1 MSHPPQVPAG
11 RGGDQHIGL
20 QAGSLAVLASVLWG
34 GNGVAIKAG
43 LAGLPPLAMAG
54 LRFSLGIL
62 VVGAAALLSRVP
74 LRLQPGEWRGMAG
87 LAAIFAFQIYFLN
100 QGTHLTTASSSTV
113 LITLYPFFVAIFAHL
128 FMTGDRLTPGKVAG
142 MALSF
147 SGVAL
152 LFAESLALAET
163 AYLLGNVLVLLSALL
178 LGLRQVVIK
187 GLVRG
192 LHPYKVLF
200 WQALLTVPVF
210 GALSLALE
218 RGVVYRWDGS
228 VVLGLLYQGLVT
240 AGLCFI
246 LWAFLLRRHRASR
259 LGVFGFVSP
268 VVGVLLSALLLGEVL
283 SPALL
288 LSLVLVAAGI
298 VVVHRGGS

>member
-1 MSHPPQVPAG
+1 MSHPPRSAPAG
-11 RGGDQHIGL
+11 RVDEQIGL
-20 QAGSLAVLASVLWG
+20 QAGSLALLASVLWG

-43 LAGLPPLAMAG
+43 LGGVPPLAMAG
-54 LRFSLGIL
+54 MRFSLGIL
-62 VVGAAALLSRVP
+62 VVLGAALVARVP
-74 LRLQPGEWRGMAG
+74 LGLRPGEWRGVAG
-87 LAAIFAFQIYFLN
+87 LAAIFALQIYLLN

-128 FMTGDRLTPGKVAG
+128 LMAGDRLSRVKVAG
-142 MALSF
+142 MGLSF
-147 SGVAL
+147 AGVAL
-152 LFAESLALAET
+152 IFAESLALAET
-163 AYLLGNVLVLLSALL
+163 TYLLGNVLVLFSALL

-187 GLVRG
+187 GLVHG

-200 WQALLTVPVF
+200 WQALLAVPVF
-210 GALSLALE
+210 VALSALIE
-218 RGVVYRWDGS
+218 REAVYSWHGP
-228 VVLGLLYQGLVT
+228 VVLGVLYQGLVT

-268 VVGVLLSALLLGEVL
+268 VCGVLLSALLLGEAL

-288 LSLVLVAAGI
+288 ISMVLVAAGI
-298 VVVHRGGS
+298 VVVNRDGS